1 MANLD
6 RLTQAAYRALQSAQD
21 EALRLNSG
29 TVEPEHL
36 LLETDAPYLPPH
48 PYRGQRNEPA
58 YLALV
63 AHRLAELRGL
73 PTETL
78 ASQVTE
84 NTRRVFR
91 LKPDTGNT

>member
-1 MANLD
+1 MTYQNAR
-6 RLTQAAYRALQSAQD
+6 RLP
-21 EALRLNSG
+21 EIVPRLPL
-29 TVEPEHL
+29 ERL

-73 PTETL
+73 PQETL
-78 ASQVTE
+78 AERVTE
-84 NTRRVFR
+84 NTRRAFR
-91 LKPDTGNT
+91 LKSDAGSV